1 MVPGS
6 RNVSWACSWVPSQSV
21 SPKHELGNLLV
32 RVLGLHLDDDFH
44 FDTEYHLCVE
54 IGRRTLLVRS
64 SAIAGNRWWVRV
76 LSEANVVV
84 NVGSCAPTGPGEL
97 QIRTRFCWKI
107 PATQTSG
114 VGIGSRCREEQDSRP
129 CRRDSIP
136 SHRDRMIF
144 PTESGDSLKLGS
156 HIQESA
162 CRQGLCWS
170 SILILQ
176 DSR

>member
-6 RNVSWACSWVPSQSV
+6 RHVSWACSWVPSQSV
-21 SPKHELGNLLV
+21 FPKHELGNLLV

-64 SAIAGNRWWVRV
+64 SAIAGNRSWVRV

-97 QIRTRFCWKI
+97 QIRTISSKSM
-107 PATQTSG
+107 PAARPSG
-114 VGIGSRCREEQDSRP
+114 IRGDAGLCKRDHQPRSARRTGRNPRKPLPLIACLVLGYDSRQ
-129 CRRDSIP
+129 RR
-136 SHRDRMIF
+136 
-144 PTESGDSLKLGS
+144 
-156 HIQESA
+156 
-162 CRQGLCWS
+162 RQAATWGAT
-170 SILILQ
+170 
-176 DSR
+176 